1 VCDLRGLQTSNHD
14 ILVVYY
20 GLHQV
25 TMRAMAHLVDCEV
38 EGEFGPIFVCDDLTR
53 HAYILMNERLDFKCI
68 EMSLAAGRI

>member
-1 VCDLRGLQTSNHD
+1 
-14 ILVVYY
+14 
-20 GLHQV
+20 
-25 TMRAMAHLVDCEV
+25 MRAMAHLVDCEV